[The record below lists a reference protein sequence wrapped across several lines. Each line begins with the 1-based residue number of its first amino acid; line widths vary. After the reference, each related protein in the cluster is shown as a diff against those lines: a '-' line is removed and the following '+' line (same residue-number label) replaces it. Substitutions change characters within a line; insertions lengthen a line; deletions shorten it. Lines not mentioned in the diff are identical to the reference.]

1 MKISIQ
7 GLLKDCSQ
15 YLMSGALAFC
25 VCQAQAGLPV
35 WTVANGFRVLTELV
49 LPDASSSSGQNSRS
63 TSAADS
69 ERRNKARAALL
80 NAESAVESSPTIQVI
95 QDNESYMSPGT
106 SSAPP
111 DNRRKAREYLQDNS
125 TQILVIPK
133 VGTETPSTTGGNREN
148 ASRNLNKARRYA
160 QDQDDGPTN
169 TGKFVQIGTSM
180 GVVGKDGVIDIVCDG
195 VNNNAG
201 RIGDDSK
208 SGSMFTI
215 MVAGKPAL
223 ARCK

>member
-7 GLLKDCSQ
+7 GLLKNCSRC
-15 YLMSGALAFC
+15 LVSGALAIC
-25 VCQAQAGLPV
+25 VCQVQAGSI
-35 WTVANGFRVLTELV
+35 WGVASGLHVLGEIV
-49 LPDASSSSGQNSRS
+49 VPDGSSSRSQNSRS
-63 TSAADS
+63 TSPTAAETRS
-69 ERRNKARAALL
+69 HARAALL
-80 NAESAVESSPTIQVI
+80 NAEASAESSPTIQVI
-95 QDNESYMSPGT
+95 QDEESYMTPGT

-111 DNRRKAREYLQDNS
+111 DNRRKAREYSQDNP
-125 TQILVIPK
+125 TQILVTPK
-133 VGTETPSTTGGNREN
+133 WGTENPSATGGNKEN
-148 ASRNLNKARRYA
+148 ASRNLNKARRYS

-180 GVVGKDGVIDIVCDG
+180 GVVGKDGVIEIVCDG

-215 MVAGKPAL
+215 MVAGKPAI